1 MRRLLALALALAWLP
16 AAASAHPGRLA
27 AEGCHRVHRDFTY
40 KSGKIAKRGEQHC
53 HRAAVGW
60 GLVLDGREVLSERGA
75 HGADAD
81 KASQG
86 RAEDAAPL
94 AP

>member
-1 MRRLLALALALAWLP
+1 MKRLLALALALAGLP
-16 AAASAHPGRLA
+16 AAASAHPGRLD